1 MMRRSSED
9 KILLTVTA
17 FALLGLFPFLVLG
30 IKAQDKV
37 QIIIDLVAILGITII
52 FSGVWFTK
60 KTQLFSG
67 LLAIFIQITM
77 IGAIYAK
84 GAILIYWV
92 FPIIIAG
99 FYLLPTISASI
110 LNALLI
116 FITCFLTYT
125 QFSDFE
131 LLRIIAALI
140 LTNVFSLAFS
150 LFMKT
155 RNQQLFNNEKVSRL
169 RNNILEL
176 IASSAKL
183 SDILPAIL
191 VSIEKE
197 YHGAMCSILLLDDSK
212 KRLII
217 GAAPSFPD
225 FYNEAIDGVEIG
237 HGVGSCGTAAYTGK
251 RVIVSDISSHPF
263 WTPWT
268 ELAKRANLAS
278 CWSEP
283 IIDNQGNIL
292 GTFAIYHSEK
302 STPKTID
309 FTLIEQ
315 FANLARIAL
324 EREQADK
331 LIWQQA
337 NFDSLT
343 NLPNRNL
350 LQEHLTSAIKNA
362 QRDKKQLVVAMLD
375 LDNFKDVNDS
385 LGHATGDALLV
396 ECSKRIKNSVR
407 KNDIVARL
415 GGDEFIVILVGTQ
428 SATDIENVGQKL
440 LNALAQPYEFEQ
452 KTIYCTASIG
462 IAIYPDDAREI
473 DAILRNSDQAMYGA
487 KAQGRNSMHY
497 FTENMRNDFLK
508 RIEMIEDLRV
518 ALTKQQFH
526 LVYQPIV
533 NLSNQTVT
541 KAEVLIRWQHPKKG
555 LISPLDFIPL
565 AEETG
570 LIIEIS
576 DWIFNEA
583 MQQVKLWRQNY
594 CSNLRVSINT
604 SPIQYKNQCKQ
615 IINWIDSLAEKG
627 LPPQAIG
634 IEITENLLMENQ
646 AEVVTVLDKIR
657 LQGVAISIDD
667 FGTGYSSFSYLKN
680 FSLDYLKIDKSFVQN
695 MSADSNDLALCE
707 AIIVMANKL
716 NIKVIAEGIE
726 TEQQRQLLST
736 AGCDFGQ
743 GYLLDRPL
751 AAEDFE
757 ELLISQHHHQT

>member
-1 MMRRSSED
+1 MMRRSRED

-17 FALLGLFPFLVLG
+17 FALLGLFPFLVLSV
-30 IKAQDKV
+30 KAQDKV
-37 QIIIDLVAILGITII
+37 QIIIDLVAILGITVI

-60 KTQLFSG
+60 KTQFYSG

-99 FYLLPTISASI
+99 FYLLPTIIASI

-116 FITCFLTYT
+116 FIACFLTYT
-125 QFSDFE
+125 QFNDFE

-140 LTNVFSLAFS
+140 LTNLFSLAFS

-155 RNQQLFNNEKVSRL
+155 RNQQLFNNEKLSRL

-183 SDILPAIL
+183 SEILPAIL
-191 VSIEKE
+191 VSVERE
-197 YHGAMCSILLLDDSK
+197 YHDAKCSILLLDDSK
-212 KRLII
+212 KHLII

-237 HGVGSCGTAAYTGK
+237 YGVGSCGTAAYTGK
-251 RVIVSDISSHPF
+251 RVIVEDISSHPF
-263 WTPWT
+263 WSPWT

-292 GTFAIYHSEK
+292 GTFAIYHKKISA
-302 STPKTID
+302 PKAID
-309 FTLIEQ
+309 FILIEQ
-315 FANLARIAL
+315 FANLVRIAM
-324 EREQADK
+324 EREKADK

-343 NLPNRNL
+343 HLPNRNL
-350 LQEHLTSAIKNA
+350 LYEHLIAAMKNA
-362 QRDKKQLVVAMLD
+362 KRDDKQLAVAMLD

-396 ECSKRIKNSVR
+396 ECSKRIKNSIR

-415 GGDEFIVILVGTQ
+415 GGDEFVVLFVGAQFVENIV
-428 SATDIENVGQKL
+428 QKL
-440 LNALAQPYEFEQ
+440 LEKLAQPYELEQ
-452 KTIYCTASIG
+452 KNIYCSVSIG
-462 IAIYPDDAREI
+462 IAIYPNDALDR
-473 DAILRNSDQAMYGA
+473 DTLLRSADQAMYGA
-487 KAQGRNSMHY
+487 KAQGRNNVHY
-497 FTENMRNDFLK
+497 FTENMRTDVLR
-508 RIEMIEDLRV
+508 RIEMVEDLRV
-518 ALTKQQFH
+518 ALVKNQFH
-526 LVYQPIV
+526 LVYQPIT
-533 NLSNQTVT
+533 NLETEDIT
-541 KAEVLIRWQHPKKG
+541 KAEALIRWQHPTKG
-555 LISPLDFIPL
+555 LISPLEFIPL

-576 DWIFNEA
+576 DWIFYEVIR
-583 MQQVKLWRQNY
+583 QVKRWRKNY
-594 CSNLRVSINT
+594 CSNLKISINT
-604 SPIQYKNQCKQ
+604 SPIQYKNKGEQ
-615 IINWIDSLAEKG
+615 IINWIDALAQKK
-627 LPPQAIG
+627 LAPQAIG

-657 LQGVAISIDD
+657 LSGIAISIDD

-680 FSLDYLKIDKSFVQN
+680 FSFDYLKIDKSFIQN
-695 MSADSNDLALCE
+695 MSANSNDLALCE
-707 AIIVMANKL
+707 AIIVMAKKL

-751 AAEDFE
+751 SANDFE
-757 ELLISQHHHQT
+757 ELLISNHQT

>member
-1 MMRRSSED
+1 MIRRSSES

-17 FALLGLFPFLVLG
+17 CALLGLFPFLVLSV
-30 IKAQDKV
+30 KSQDKV
-37 QIIIDLVAILGITII
+37 QIIIDIVAIFGITVV
-52 FSGVWFTK
+52 FAGVWFTQ
-60 KTQLFSG
+60 KTQFFSA
-67 LLAIFIQITM
+67 LLAIFIHITM

-92 FPIIIAG
+92 FPIIIAS

-110 LNALLI
+110 FNALLI
-116 FITCFLTYT
+116 ITTCFLTYT
-125 QFSDFE
+125 QLNNFE

-150 LFMKT
+150 LFMKN
-155 RNQQLFNNEKVSRL
+155 RNQQLFDNEKVSRL

-191 VSIEKE
+191 ISVEKE

-212 KRLII
+212 KHLVI
-217 GAAPSFPD
+217 GAAPSLPN
-225 FYNEAIDGVEIG
+225 FYNDAVNGVEIG
-237 HGVGSCGTAAYTGK
+237 YGVGSCGTAAYTGK
-251 RVIVSDISSHPF
+251 RVIVKDISSHPF
-263 WTPWT
+263 WTPWK
-268 ELAKRANLAS
+268 ELAKKASLAS

-292 GTFAIYHSEK
+292 GTFAIYHNEISA
-302 STPKTID
+302 PKTID

-315 FANLARIAL
+315 FANLARIAM

-350 LQEHLTSAIKNA
+350 LHEHLVTAIQNA
-362 QRDKKQLVVAMLD
+362 KRDKKQLAIAMLD

-396 ECSKRIKNSVR
+396 ECSKRIKKSIR

-415 GGDEFIVILVGTQ
+415 GGDEFIVLLVGTQ
-428 SATDIENVGQKL
+428 SNRDINNVGQKL
-440 LNALAQPYEFEQ
+440 LSALAQPYKFEQ

-462 IAIYPDDAREI
+462 VAIYPDDAREI
-473 DAILRNSDQAMYGA
+473 GSLLRNSDQAMYGA
-487 KAQGRNSMHY
+487 KAQGRNNMHY
-497 FTENMRNDFLK
+497 FTENMRNNFLK
-508 RIEMIEDLRV
+508 RIEMVEDLRA
-518 ALTKQQFH
+518 ALEKKQFH

-533 NLSNQTVT
+533 NLANETVT
-541 KAEVLIRWQHPKKG
+541 KAEVLIRWQHPDKG

-565 AEETG
+565 AEEAG
-570 LIIEIS
+570 LIIELS

-583 MQQVKLWRQNY
+583 TQQVKLWRQNY
-594 CSNLRVSINT
+594 CANLRVSINT
-604 SPIQYKNQCKQ
+604 SPIQYKNKGEQ
-615 IINWIDSLAEKG
+615 IINWIDALAEKG

-646 AEVVTVLDKIR
+646 AEVVTILDQIR
-657 LQGVAISIDD
+657 HQGVAIAIDD

-716 NIKVIAEGIE
+716 SIKVIAEGIE
-726 TEQQRQLLST
+726 TEQQKQLLSD

-751 AAEDFE
+751 AARDFE
-757 ELLISQHHHQT
+757 KLLISHRQV